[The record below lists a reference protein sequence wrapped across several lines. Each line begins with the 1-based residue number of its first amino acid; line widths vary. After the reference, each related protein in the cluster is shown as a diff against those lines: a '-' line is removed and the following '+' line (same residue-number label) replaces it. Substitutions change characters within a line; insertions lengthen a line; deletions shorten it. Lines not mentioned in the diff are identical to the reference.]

1 PTGLASYA
9 KAKGKYIGSA
19 YDNAYI
25 SDSAYN
31 QVVFPNVNQLTC
43 ENSMKWDSL
52 EQTQGD
58 FSTSLW
64 ADRVVN
70 ITILNSMTL
79 RGGFL
84 QEIHGARRWVTGGSW
99 TNATLTSVM
108 TNHITGVMNKYKGKI
123 HTWDV
128 VNEALN
134 VGNRV
139 AYLESST
146 KRLLGRRLPNRLI
159 ALPFLLSTITTCKSP
174 NYLYPAETDFSSDG
188 TGSKSTGMTNLVTR
202 VKARGAPIEQIGIQ
216 AHLIVGSVP
225 TTLSTNWNN
234 FVNLGV
240 SIAIT
245 ELDIR
250 MPTPATSANLAQQ
263 ATDYGTS
270 PRSIKRGT
278 LTLFPVNVVT
288 ACVAST
294 IVWGMSDAHSWVSS
308 TFSGQGA
315 ACLYDESMQPKAAYT
330 AVKNL
335 LGHRLIARYT
345 SAFSLEYL
353 IVIGLLHENSHD
365 ERFE

>member
-1 PTGLASYA
+1 MIPLSPTGLASYA

-43 ENSMKWDSL
+43 ENSMKWDSV

-58 FSTSLW
+58 FSTTLW

-70 ITILNSMTL
+70 ITILNGMTL
-79 RGGFL
+79 RGHTL
-84 QEIHGARRWVTGGSW
+84 VWHSQLPSWVTGGSW

-108 TNHITGVMNKYKGKI
+108 VNHITGEMTKYKGKI

-134 VGNRV
+134 EDGSLRTSLFYN
-139 AYLESST
+139 
-146 KRLLGRRLPNRLI
+146 LI
-159 ALPFLLSTITTCKSP
+159 GETYIDIAFKTAKSVDSAAILAI
-174 NYLYPAETDFSSDG
+174 NDYNVDG

-263 ATDYGTS
+263 ATDY
-270 PRSIKRGT
+270 
-278 LTLFPVNVVT
+278 VNVVT
-288 ACVAST
+288 ACLNISKCLGIT
-294 IVWGMSDAHSWVSS
+294 FWGMSDAHSWVSS

-330 AVKNL
+330 AVQSL
-335 LGHRLIARYT
+335 LA
-345 SAFSLEYL
+345 S
-353 IVIGLLHENSHD
+353 
-365 ERFE
+365 